1 MMPAQ
6 RDLFAPAAPQLAMA
20 RMHRLN
26 DRAFDGSD
34 YHAERIECGPRHRA
48 LICVCRSWD
57 GYRARVDWQ
66 GPDFGCGGPIFI
78 LDPVFPTFA
87 EARADAI
94 GRAIAALSRSK
105 SNVEPI
111 IKALEALPT

>member
-6 RDLFAPAAPQLAMA
+6 RDLFAPAAPPLAMA

-26 DRAFDGSD
+26 SRAFDSSD
-34 YHAERIECGPRHRA
+34 YHVEHVECGRQHRA
-48 LICVCRSWD
+48 MICVCRSWD

-66 GPDFGCGGPIFI
+66 GPYSMRGGLIFI
-78 LDPVFPTFA
+78 SDTAFQTFD
-87 EARADAI
+87 EARTQAI
-94 GRAIAALSRSK
+94 GSAIADLRRSK